1 MRQVFE
7 CADRHSA
14 GEVTMEQFLDFIGG
28 KPPWYRDWLRHVAD
42 TQQAAF
48 LGGMRIGG

>member
-1 MRQVFE
+1 MVALPTFE
-7 CADRHSA
+7 GLCD
-14 GEVTMEQFLDFIGG
+14 QFLDFIGG

>member
-7 CADRHSA
+7 CADRDSA
-14 GEVTMEQFLDFIGG
+14 GEVTMDQFLDFIGG